1 MFCLMKQI
9 VNFFKESIGDF
20 KEDRGGFRQAVK
32 ISFISGGISGF
43 IMGLVGYIIHQYL
56 GC

>member
-1 MFCLMKQI
+1 MKQI

-56 GC
+56 GG